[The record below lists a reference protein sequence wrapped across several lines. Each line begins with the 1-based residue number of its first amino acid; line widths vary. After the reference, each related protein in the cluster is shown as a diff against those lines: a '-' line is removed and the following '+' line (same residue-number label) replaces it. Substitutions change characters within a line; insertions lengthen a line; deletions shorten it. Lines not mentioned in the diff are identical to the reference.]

1 MKHIYNYLSFL
12 LCLFA
17 VTVYT
22 GCKDDEE
29 ELIAKQF
36 EIDGSELNKEID
48 FRSTTLSIPVKTNMR
63 VSEWSVNSDQKW
75 VTAFQQKDEITLSIL
90 DSKLT
95 DERTAKIT
103 VTSEITDVNYTI
115 NLTQYGINDV
125 PFQNDTKIKP
135 VGGWANQQHG
145 TDGIEKSFDEGDNY
159 LESGYHSPWESG
171 FDNPTTIF
179 PVILDYYF
187 ANNSNKIDKIVYYQP
202 SGNGSMGQFKLG
214 YSTQEKDTYTNEDFT
229 YLKDNSGSDEIFD
242 FKKSG
247 GTQILDTD
255 KIPQGAVAIRFYVLS
270 GSGDNK
276 NPDNEGTGKVEGF
289 VACKDMSFYEK
300 TNYRQMN
307 DPILDV
313 FKDLT
318 CSELIEGVTDEAIEA
333 LPSKTL
339 IRVANALKNNTYN
352 EWEKNFRIREYEAYS
367 DNNYWADQIQ
377 TKKYTDLD
385 NPTGIYV
392 KKDEE
397 LMVLVGAIP
406 AGQQITLQ
414 CIWEEGGT
422 KQDFD
427 HQDPNAQN
435 YVQTAASGDKYSLV
449 EGVNMLKM
457 KGQGQLFVMYNVKG
471 EGLKQNPA
479 PVKIHIP
486 LGRGIVNGFFD
497 LKEHKTDAKYAELLN
512 KATHK
517 YFCVRGERM
526 IFYFHRLKM
535 MDAAPTEILSAIH
548 LWDDLLK
555 WEQQMCGIEEYR
567 QNGYYNNHVF
577 SISPEGSYM
586 WASDYR
592 IGFVYT
598 YLSNILLYDNVM
610 AAEDNAWGP
619 AHEIGHI
626 HQYAINWPGSTE
638 SSNNLFSNYII
649 YRLGK
654 YKSRGHGLDYMAK
667 SVYGDNRAWYNMGSS
682 THQNEDT
689 EVHMRMNWQLWI
701 YYELCKGT
709 ADNPTIWPKVFHI
722 MRTTYRDVPENNPG
736 ARQMAFVKAVCDAT
750 QEDLT
755 EFFETW
761 GFFKPVDATI
771 NQYGDFNYNVTKSM
785 IEETKNYIKGKG
797 YPKAAPIQ
805 YIEDRKQEFF
815 NESDSRF
822 KEVGD
827 VGYYTMFK
835 DNVKITKTPTYTEKS
850 STQGKAISVSNG
862 EQAVAF
868 EVRKQDSGNDGEKVM
883 GEVVY
888 FSNSFDFFVPRT
900 VIMSGCGLYAVQADG
915 TRILMEKK

>member
-1 MKHIYNYLSFL
+1 MKHIYNYLTFFF
-12 LCLFA
+12 CLFTM
-17 VTVYT
+17 TVYT

-48 FRSTTLSIPVKTNMR
+48 FRSTTISIPVKTNMR
-63 VSEWSVNSDQKW
+63 VSEWTVNSNQKW

-95 DERTAKIT
+95 NERTAKIT
-103 VTSEITDVNYTI
+103 VTSEIADVNYTI
-115 NLTQYGINDV
+115 TLTQYGINDV
-125 PFQNDTKIKP
+125 QFKDDKKISP
-135 VGGWANQQHG
+135 TGGWANQQHG
-145 TDGIEKSFDEGDNY
+145 NDGIEKSYDPS
-159 LESGYHSPWESG
+159 LETGYHSPWEYG
-171 FDNPTTIF
+171 FDNLTTIF

-187 ANNSNKIDKIVYYQP
+187 ENNSYKIDKIVYYQP
-202 SGNGSMGQFKLG
+202 YGNGAIGKFKLG
-214 YSTQEKDTYTNEDFT
+214 YSLEEKQKYENDDFT
-229 YLKDNSGSDEIFD
+229 FLKDENNNDEIFD
-242 FKKSG
+242 FKQSG

-255 KIPQGAVAIRFYVLS
+255 KLPQRTKAIRFYVLD
-270 GSGDNK
+270 GYGNNK
-276 NPDNEGTGKVEGF
+276 NPDNVATGKVEGF

-300 TNYRQMN
+300 TNYREMN
-307 DPILDV
+307 DPILQV
-313 FKDLT
+313 FTDLT
-318 CSELIEGVTDEAIEA
+318 CSELKPDVTDEAIEA
-333 LPSKTL
+333 LTSNTL
-339 IRVANALKNNTYN
+339 KRVAKALKDNTYD

-367 DNNYWADQIQ
+367 DNNYWATQIQ
-377 TKKYTDLD
+377 TKKYSDLD

-397 LMVLVGAIP
+397 LMVLVGKIP
-406 AGQQITLQ
+406 DGQQVSLQ

-497 LKEHKTDAKYAELLN
+497 LKEHKTDAKYAELLS

-526 IFYFHRLKM
+526 MFYFHRLKM
-535 MDAAPTEILSAIH
+535 LDAAPTEILSAIH
-548 LWDDLLK
+548 LWDNILK
-555 WEQQMCGIEEYR
+555 WEQEMSGVEKYR
-567 QNGYYNNHVF
+567 QEGSYNNHMF

-592 IGFVYT
+592 VAFVYT
-598 YLSNILLYDNVM
+598 YLRNILLYDNVM

-619 AHEIGHI
+619 AHEMGHV
-626 HQYAINWPGSTE
+626 HQYAINWPSSTE
-638 SSNNLFSNYII
+638 SSNNLFSNYVI

-654 YKSRGHGLDYMAK
+654 YKSRGRGLDYMAK
-667 SVYGDNRAWYNMGSS
+667 SVYGDGRAWYNMGSS

-709 ADNPTIWPKVFHI
+709 ADNPTIWPKIFEI
-722 MRTTYRDVPENNPG
+722 MRTTYGNIPENDPG
-736 ARQMAFVKAVCDAT
+736 KRQMAFVKAVCEAT
-750 QEDLT
+750 GEDLT

-761 GFFKPVDATI
+761 GFFKPVNESI
-771 NQYGDFNYNVTKSM
+771 EQYGSFQYTVTKTM
-785 IEETKNYIKGKG
+785 IEETKQYIKSKQ

-815 NESDSRF
+815 TESDSRY

-827 VGYYTMFK
+827 VGYYTTFK
-835 DNVKITKTPTYTEKS
+835 DNVKITKTPTYTEKA
-850 STQGKAISVSNG
+850 STQGKAIVVSNG
-862 EQAVAF
+862 DQAVAF
-868 EVRKQDSGNDGEKVM
+868 EVRKQTGSEENLIM
-883 GEVVY
+883 GETVY

-900 VIMSGCGLYAVQADG
+900 VSMAGCGLYAVQADG
-915 TRILMEKK
+915 TRILMKRTN

>member
-1 MKHIYNYLSFL
+1 MKHIYNYLTFL
-12 LCLFA
+12 FCLFTM
-17 VTVYT
+17 TVYT

-48 FRSTTLSIPVKTNMR
+48 FRSTTISIPVKTNMR
-63 VSEWSVNSDQKW
+63 VSEWTVNSNQKW

-95 DERTAKIT
+95 NERTAKIT
-103 VTSEITDVNYTI
+103 VTSEIADVNYTI
-115 NLTQYGINDV
+115 TLTQYGINDV
-125 PFQNDTKIKP
+125 QFKDDKKIVP
-135 VGGWANQQHG
+135 TDGWANQQHG
-145 TDGIEKSFDEGDNY
+145 SDGIEKSYDTS
-159 LESGYHSPWESG
+159 LETGYHSPWESG

-187 ANNSNKIDKIVYYQP
+187 ANNSYKIDKIVYYQP
-202 SGNGSMGQFKLG
+202 YGNGAIGKFKLG
-214 YSTQEKDTYTNEDFT
+214 YSLKEKQEYENDDFT
-229 YLKDNSGSDEIFD
+229 FLKDENNNDEIFD
-242 FKKSG
+242 FKQSG

-255 KIPQGAVAIRFYVLS
+255 KLPQGTKAIRFHVLD
-270 GSGDNK
+270 GYGNNK
-276 NPDNEGTGKVEGF
+276 NPDNEASGKVEGF

-300 TNYRQMN
+300 TNYREMN
-307 DPILDV
+307 DPILQV
-313 FKDLT
+313 FTDLT
-318 CSELIEGVTDEAIEA
+318 CSELKPDVTDEAIEA
-333 LPSKTL
+333 LTSNTL
-339 IRVANALKNNTYN
+339 KRVAKALKDNTYD

-367 DNNYWADQIQ
+367 DNNYWATQIQ
-377 TKKYTDLD
+377 TKKYSDLD

-397 LMVLVGAIP
+397 LMVLVGKIP
-406 AGQQITLQ
+406 DGQQVSLQ

-497 LKEHKTDAKYAELLN
+497 LKEHKTDAKYAELLS

-526 IFYFHRLKM
+526 MFYFHRLKM
-535 MDAAPTEILSAIH
+535 LDAAPTEILSAIH
-548 LWDDLLK
+548 LWDNILK
-555 WEQQMCGIEEYR
+555 WEQEMSGVEKYR
-567 QNGYYNNHVF
+567 QEGSYNNHMF

-592 IGFVYT
+592 VAFVYT
-598 YLSNILLYDNVM
+598 YLRNILLYDNVM

-619 AHEIGHI
+619 AHEMGHV
-626 HQYAINWPGSTE
+626 HQYAINWPSSTE
-638 SSNNLFSNYII
+638 SSNNLFSNYVI

-654 YKSRGHGLDYMAK
+654 YKSRGRGLDYMAK
-667 SVYGDNRAWYNMGSS
+667 SVYGDGRAWYNMGSS

-709 ADNPTIWPKVFHI
+709 ADNPTIWPRIFEI
-722 MRTTYRDVPENNPG
+722 MRTTYGNIPENDPG
-736 ARQMAFVKAVCDAT
+736 KRQMAFVKAVCEAT
-750 QEDLT
+750 GEDLT

-761 GFFKPVDATI
+761 GFFKPVNESI
-771 NQYGDFNYNVTKSM
+771 EQYGSFQYTVTKTM
-785 IEETKNYIKGKG
+785 IEETKQNIKSKQ

-815 NESDSRF
+815 TESDSRY

-827 VGYYTMFK
+827 VGYYTTFK
-835 DNVKITKTPTYTEKS
+835 DNVKITKTPTYTEKA
-850 STQGKAISVSNG
+850 STQGKAIVVSNG
-862 EQAVAF
+862 DQAVAF
-868 EVRKQDSGNDGEKVM
+868 EVRKQTGSEENLIM
-883 GEVVY
+883 GETVY

-900 VIMSGCGLYAVQADG
+900 VSMAGCGLYAVQADG
-915 TRILMEKK
+915 TRILMKRTN

>member
-1 MKHIYNYLSFL
+1 MKHIYNYLTFL
-12 LCLFA
+12 LCLFTM
-17 VTVYT
+17 TVYT

-29 ELIAKQF
+29 ELVAKQF

-48 FRSTTLSIPVKTNMR
+48 FRSTTISIPVKTNMR
-63 VSEWSVNSDQKW
+63 VSEWSVNSNQKW
-75 VTAFQQKDEITLSIL
+75 VTAFQQKDEIILSVL

-95 DERTAKIT
+95 NERTAKVN
-103 VTSEITDVNYTI
+103 VTSEVVDANYTI
-115 NLTQYGINDV
+115 TLTQYGINDV
-125 PFQNDTKIKP
+125 QFKNDTRVPIISAIADASQ
-135 VGGWANQQHG
+135 GEGWN
-145 TDGIEKSFDEGDNY
+145 IEKTFDGVKDPALTQPDGNHF
-159 LESGYHSPWESG
+159 HSPWGET
-171 FDNPTTIF
+171 NF
-179 PVILDYYF
+179 PFHITYTVDPNKQIDYF
-187 ANNSNKIDKIVYYQP
+187 IYYP
-202 SGNGSMGQFKLG
+202 RNGNGNFGEFSVSVLPAGKA
-214 YSTQEKDTYTNEDFT
+214 DNEQNYVDV
-229 YLKDNSGSDEIFD
+229 GSFD
-242 FKKSG
+242 FKFAG
-247 GTQILDTD
+247 GTINGISGILTKGIIAD
-255 KIPQGAVAIRFYVLS
+255 KVKFTIQS
-270 GSGDNK
+270 GLG
-276 NPDNEGTGKVEGF
+276 GF
-289 VACKDMSFYEK
+289 VSCGEMEFYEK
-300 TNYRQMN
+300 TNYRDMN
-307 DPILDV
+307 APILNV
-313 FKDLT
+313 FTDLT
-318 CSELIEGVTDEAIEA
+318 CSELKPDVTNEAIEA
-333 LPSKTL
+333 LTSNTL
-339 IRVANALKNNTYN
+339 KRVAKALQNNTYD

-367 DNNYWADQIQ
+367 NNNYWANRIQ
-377 TKKYTDLD
+377 TKKYSDLD

-406 AGQQITLQ
+406 EGQQVSLQ
-414 CIWEEGGT
+414 CIWEEGGV

-457 KGQGQLFVMYNVKG
+457 NGQGQLFIMYNVQG

-497 LKEHKTDAKYAELLN
+497 LKEHKTDAKYAELLS

-526 IFYFHRLKM
+526 MFYFHRLKM
-535 MDAAPTEILSAIH
+535 LDAAPTEILSAIH
-548 LWDDLLK
+548 LWDDILK
-555 WEQQMCGIEEYR
+555 WEQEMSGVEKYR
-567 QNGYYNNHVF
+567 QDGYYNNHMF

-592 IGFVYT
+592 VAFVYT
-598 YLSNILLYDNVM
+598 YLKNILLYDNVM

-619 AHEIGHI
+619 AHEMGHV

-638 SSNNLFSNYII
+638 SSNNLFSNYVI

-654 YKSRGHGLDYMAK
+654 YKSRGRGLDYMAK
-667 SVYGDNRAWYNMGSS
+667 SVYGDGRAWYNMGSS

-709 ADNPTIWPKVFHI
+709 AENPTIWPRIFEI
-722 MRTTYRDVPENNPG
+722 MRTTYKDIPESDPG
-736 ARQMAFVKAVCDAT
+736 RRQMAFVKAVCDAT

-761 GFFKPVDATI
+761 GFFKPVSESI
-771 NQYGDFNYNVTKSM
+771 NQYGTFEYTVSKSM
-785 IEETKNYIKGKG
+785 IAETKQYIKNKN

-815 NESDSRF
+815 PEGDYRF
-822 KEVGD
+822 KEVGN
-827 VGYYTMFK
+827 VGYYTTFK
-835 DNVKITKTPTYTEKS
+835 DNVKISKTPTYTEKA

-868 EVRKQDSGNDGEKVM
+868 EVRKQETGSNGEKIM
-883 GEVVY
+883 GDVVY
-888 FSNSFDFFVPRT
+888 FSNSFEFFVPRT
-900 VIMSGCGLYAVQADG
+900 VSIAGCGIYAVQADG
-915 TRILMEKK
+915 ARILMEKK